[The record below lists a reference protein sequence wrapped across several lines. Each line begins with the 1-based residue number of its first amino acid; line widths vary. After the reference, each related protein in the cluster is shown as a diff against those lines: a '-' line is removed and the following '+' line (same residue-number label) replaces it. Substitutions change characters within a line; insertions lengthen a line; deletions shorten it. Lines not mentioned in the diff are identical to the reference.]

1 MTKESQMNLF
11 LNRAV
16 GYLLVIAAIIGLV
29 FSLLGIAAVW
39 RVKQPLTDDA
49 MSMIE
54 LADRTLK
61 ATSDGLLL
69 TKESLTE
76 AMVSVISLKNT
87 LEATSRAINATNPM
101 LDSLSDLLTSSI
113 PDSIYAIQ
121 NSLATAQ
128 SSARVIENFLK
139 TVSSLPLLPIQPYN
153 PPVPLHESLSDVS
166 QSLDAL
172 PQSLMEMDKSLDSS
186 RGNLILIEAEF
197 RIMSRN
203 VEQMNASLL
212 DAQGVVDSYQN
223 VVSDLQQRTANLSTN
238 IPRWINNLAWFTTFL
253 LILIAI
259 AQLGLLVQGLTLI
272 NYPRIT
278 PVEEVSREDA
288 S

>member
-1 MTKESQMNLF
+1 MNLL

-16 GYLLVIAAIIGLV
+16 GYLLVIAASIGLV

-76 AMVSVISLKNT
+76 AMVDVISLKNT

-101 LDSLSDLLTSSI
+101 LDSLSNLLTSNI
-113 PDSIYAIQ
+113 PDSIYTIQ

-128 SSARVIENFLK
+128 SSAQVIENFLK
-139 TVSSLPLLPIQPYN
+139 TVSSLPFLPIQPYD

-238 IPRWINNLAWFTTFL
+238 IPRWINNLTWFTTFL

-259 AQLGLLVQGLTLI
+259 AQLGLLVQGLMLI
-272 NYPRIT
+272 KYPRIT
-278 PVEEVSREDA
+278 PVEEVSQGDA

>member
-1 MTKESQMNLF
+1 MNLL

-16 GYLLVIAAIIGLV
+16 GYLLVIAASIGLV

-76 AMVSVISLKNT
+76 AMVDVISLKNT

-101 LDSLSDLLTSSI
+101 LDSLSNLLTSNI

-128 SSARVIENFLK
+128 SSAQVIENFLK
-139 TVSSLPLLPIQPYN
+139 TVSSLPFLPIQPYD

-238 IPRWINNLAWFTTFL
+238 IPRWINNLTWFTTFL

-259 AQLGLLVQGLTLI
+259 AQLGLLVQGLMLI
-272 NYPRIT
+272 KYPRIT
-278 PVEEVSREDA
+278 PVEEVSQGDA

>member
-1 MTKESQMNLF
+1 MNLF

-278 PVEEVSREDA
+278 PVEEVSQEDA

>member
-1 MTKESQMNLF
+1 MNLF

-39 RVKQPLTDDA
+39 VKRPLSDDA

>member
-259 AQLGLLVQGLTLI
+259 AQLGLLVQGLMLI
-272 NYPRIT
+272 KYPRIT
-278 PVEEVSREDA
+278 PVEEVSQGDA

>member
-1 MTKESQMNLF
+1 MNLL

-16 GYLLVIAAIIGLV
+16 GYLLVIAASVGLV

-76 AMVSVISLKNT
+76 AMVNVISLKNT